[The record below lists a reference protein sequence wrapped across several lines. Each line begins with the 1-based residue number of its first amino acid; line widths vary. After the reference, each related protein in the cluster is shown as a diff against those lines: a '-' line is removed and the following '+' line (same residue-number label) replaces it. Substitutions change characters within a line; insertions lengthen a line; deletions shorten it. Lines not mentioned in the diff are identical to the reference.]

1 MTIGKKEGFNLPSL
15 PQVFW
20 LAGSLLIIGL
30 ASVVVPTIGWRW
42 LIRIA
47 SIPGIILIM
56 AFKVMKLVG
65 SLLTSPLVGPVAF
78 LAYRYL
84 SHAQDLSPL
93 FKYLSLSVYEKR
105 VFWQI

>member
-1 MTIGKKEGFNLPSL
+1 MLNCFPS
-15 PQVFW
+15 
-20 LAGSLLIIGL
+20 LIIGL